1 MISHSYSLIRKT
13 MIYFHFGPF
22 WHFSIYTVGLYLYFV
37 NKILVGFKF
46 SVSLI
51 CYFVITS
58 HIQATS
64 QELLQDSIGMSRS
77 NYFRHKPGLYNK
89 NYSPQPLLAP
99 SLDSDRRESAGYSS
113 HRQPPP
119 PYKKTTLRPP
129 INHGSHQVRLSSCE
143 ALCAQAE
150 GFPFKL
156 SKYQHYVHSANN
168 LSKGNECN
176 TTKVIAFMQGGQIFS
191 CGLEK
196 EDCLLWI
203 NGL

>member
-22 WHFSIYTVGLYLYFV
+22 WHFSIYTVGLYLYFM

-119 PYKKTTLRPP
+119 TKKLPLGLQLIMAVIRFVCQAVRHCVLRLRD
-129 INHGSHQVRLSSCE
+129 SLLS
-143 ALCAQAE
+143 
-150 GFPFKL
+150 
-156 SKYQHYVHSANN
+156 
-168 LSKGNECN
+168 
-176 TTKVIAFMQGGQIFS
+176 
-191 CGLEK
+191 
-196 EDCLLWI
+196 
-203 NGL
+203 